1 MWLVFSCGFLLHIS
15 WKTFLCQS
23 IYKNVQLLT
32 WRVVDQSPAQM
43 AILAAV
49 LVALLF
55 TLCVRWINYGQ
66 HTPDKVPIVVVVID
80 WIQDSARACWPLLT
94 KCSLQARLR
103 SEHAP
108 SHITARSYHPSQS
121 ANLDRGP
128 WENWDESEVSG
139 PTFRQTYQQQ
149 QYHSLITSA
158 KIKQFVVRIQLWA
171 SDNKETYEH
180 ECRGFENLKKY
191 SWQCSAQCGGWGLG
205 YKLDNVNVLLSEL
218 WRDIRFSS

>member
-1 MWLVFSCGFLLHIS
+1 MWLGFSFGFLLHIS
-15 WKTFLCQS
+15 WNTFLYQS
-23 IYKNVQLLT
+23 RYKNVQLLT
-32 WRVVDQSPAQM
+32 WRVGWPGSSAIAQL
-43 AILAAV
+43 AILAAL

-55 TLCVRWINYGQ
+55 TLCVWWINYGQ

-149 QYHSLITSA
+149 Q
-158 KIKQFVVRIQLWA
+158 
-171 SDNKETYEH
+171 
-180 ECRGFENLKKY
+180 
-191 SWQCSAQCGGWGLG
+191 
-205 YKLDNVNVLLSEL
+205 
-218 WRDIRFSS
+218 

>member
-1 MWLVFSCGFLLHIS
+1 MFDGLITGNTHQIKFLLLLLS
-15 WKTFLCQS
+15 LTGSKTLLGPVDHFLPSVHCRLGS
-23 IYKNVQLLT
+23 DLSTLL
-32 WRVVDQSPAQM
+32 
-43 AILAAV
+43 
-49 LVALLF
+49 
-55 TLCVRWINYGQ
+55 
-66 HTPDKVPIVVVVID
+66 HTSQ
-80 WIQDSARACWPLLT
+80 QD
-94 KCSLQARLR
+94 
-103 SEHAP
+103 
-108 SHITARSYHPSQS
+108 HITPSQS

-205 YKLDNVNVLLSEL
+205 YKLDNVLLSEL